1 MLRIGEY
8 HGYFIY
14 IGDSNV
20 RVGMNA
26 VNELRIGQYRAY
38 PIYLRL
44 KRKG

>member
-26 VNELRIGQYRAY
+26 VNELRIRSIPCVPYIFATQT
-38 PIYLRL
+38 
-44 KRKG
+44 